1 MRRGVGTLASPVG
14 GGARRSWDQDEGD
27 ASVPTPLP
35 TSPAPCMIRE
45 EIRYTRR
52 VRDAETR
59 SAESVPAPKPGA
71 CDVDAIAFSLLLSKI
86 ERYLKSSTALI
97 AHGMNLNGQGR
108 SATLSPA
115 PRLCW

>member
-1 MRRGVGTLASPVG
+1 MRRVGTLASPCSRVRISPS
-14 GGARRSWDQDEGD
+14 ARATQ
-27 ASVPTPLP
+27 ASPPHVHST
-35 TSPAPCMIRE
+35 PAPCMIRE

-52 VRDAETR
+52 ERDAETR

-97 AHGMNLNGQGR
+97 RHGMNLNGQGR

>member
-1 MRRGVGTLASPVG
+1 MSLPPSAGATQASP
-14 GGARRSWDQDEGD
+14 
-27 ASVPTPLP
+27 PHIHT
-35 TSPAPCMIRE
+35 TPAPCMIRE

-97 AHGMNLNGQGR
+97 AHEIGR
-108 SATLSPA
+108 ASCRERVYISVVSVS
-115 PRLCW
+115 